1 MLHLRYL
8 TSLLILFTTI
18 LASCNDDDEA
28 PLPTWM
34 NQGLGNHSITQLKDN
49 SESLFAATR
58 SGMYRKP
65 IYVQDTSSWVLVGL
79 SGMEVTD
86 FVLIGAETL
95 IASVAL
101 DANNPVN
108 TLYKSVDEGNTW
120 QPLES
125 DFGGNAGNLTCQT
138 LALSSQ
144 QPDVLYGRGQY
155 NVAKSTDMGESWTS
169 VLANWDN
176 IGYQADLMYV
186 DPNDAQIVW
195 AGGETS
201 IFSPYLFKSIDSGE
215 NWIPMDVPADGDNA
229 VYSLVTHPTDNQ
241 RVLVGMEG
249 QVVYTEDGGDIW
261 RLQFAPENYSYFN
274 DLALSTSA
282 GDRVYAAGT
291 DGGNDLGDI
300 LLYVS
305 DDFGETWE
313 VRRHEGEANREYAA
327 QKLLVTTVEQ
337 QETIYVGTNQGV
349 FRYNP

>member
-1 MLHLRYL
+1 L
-8 TSLLILFTTI
+8 
-18 LASCNDDDEA
+18 DE
-28 PLPTWM
+28 PGVE
-34 NQGLGNHSITQLKDN
+34 QSKHSQIKDN

-58 SGMYRKP
+58 NGMYRKP
-65 IYVQDTSSWVLVGL
+65 LYVQDTSSWVLVGL
-79 SGMEVTD
+79 SGLEVTD
-86 FVLIGAETL
+86 FVLVGAETL

-108 TLYKSVDEGNTW
+108 TLYKSIDEGNTW
-120 QPLES
+120 EPLES
-125 DFGGNAGNLTCQT
+125 NFGGNAGNVTCQT

-155 NVAKSTDMGESWTS
+155 NVAKSTNMGETWTS
-169 VLANWDN
+169 VLADWDN

-201 IFSPYLFKSIDSGE
+201 IFSPYLFKSIDTGE
-215 NWIPMDVPADGDNA
+215 NWIPTDIPADGDNA

-249 QVVYTEDGGDIW
+249 QIMYSEDGGNLW
-261 RLQFAPENYSYFN
+261 RLSFAPENYSYFN
-274 DLALSTSA
+274 DLGLSNSVD
-282 GDRVYAAGT
+282 GRVYAAGT

-300 LLYVS
+300 LLYIS

-313 VRRHEGEANREYAA
+313 VKRHEGENDEEYAA
-327 QKLLVTTVEQ
+327 QNLLVTTVEQ
-337 QETIYVGTNQGV
+337 QETIFVGTNLGI